1 MPGAEGQP
9 FFSSFNDHANAQAR
23 LTHISQLRELKQKID
38 DKFYTE
44 SLEMVPV
51 DEEDG
56 PGGDMDYLNL
66 DYNNNNQ
73 SDDDVIAS
81 EENPFSEQ

>member
-1 MPGAEGQP
+1 MPGGEGQP

-23 LTHISQLRELKQKID
+23 LTHLTQLRELKQKID

-56 PGGDMDYLNL
+56 PVTEKLQFCQKGCPTSVD
-66 DYNNNNQ
+66 
-73 SDDDVIAS
+73 
-81 EENPFSEQ
+81 